1 MAHRHG
7 VFAVVALVLALGCG
21 GGSPP
26 PSPGAPPTAPTPTPT
41 PPPPPA
47 QPITDILG
55 FLDTCPAADPAYAQ
69 IRQDLTIRRNGVP
82 VNDIPCV
89 PPASAQSSYTDELIV
104 LQGFRL
110 MYHMDAGLGGHLP
123 WTPLRL
129 YPWFVS
135 QVAGVNIDDTA
146 TYNGCCQTFD
156 GKPYIVLIHQDDFNR
171 DFDRT
176 WDGLSG
182 NVLLYAHEARHRAG
196 FGHTSCCGISGGC
209 DQTYDEANLSTYG
222 VQYWLARAW
231 ARGDINVGLGCL
243 GGSARRD
250 AVSWQMLM
258 ANSYLERFCDTR
270 PPRVSYPP
278 EAGGACRM

>member
-1 MAHRHG
+1 MARWRG
-7 VFAVVALVLALGCG
+7 AIAALALVLAPGCG

-26 PSPGAPPTAPTPTPT
+26 TSVSPPATPLPTPTPL
-41 PPPPPA
+41 PPPA

-69 IRQDLTIRRNGVP
+69 IRRDLVIRRNGVP
-82 VNDIPCV
+82 ADDIPCV
-89 PPASAQSSYTDELIV
+89 PPASAQASYTDELIV

-110 MYHMDAGLGGHLP
+110 MYHMDAGLNGHLS

-135 QVAGVNIDDTA
+135 QVGGVNIDDSA
-146 TYNGCCQTFD
+146 TYSGCCQTIE
-156 GKPYIVLIHQDDFNR
+156 GRSYVVLKTQDASNR

-196 FGHTSCCGISGGC
+196 FGHTSCCGITNGC

-222 VQYWLARAW
+222 VQYFLARAW

-243 GGSARRD
+243 GGSARRS
-250 AVSWQMLM
+250 AVTWQVQA
-258 ANSYLERFCDTR
+258 ANGYVGRFCDVR
-270 PPRVSYPP
+270 PPLLSYPP
-278 EAGGACRM
+278 EAGGNCRM